1 MFVKICGT
9 TTESDALL
17 SVAMGADALGF
28 VFAPSTRQVQPTLV
42 ADIVKR
48 LPPEILTV
56 GVFRDE
62 SPQRVVDIVNSTG
75 LRAVQLHGHEPPE
88 QVKWI
93 HERVRVVIKG
103 FAAGSPA
110 LRDAED
116 HGADIVLI
124 DAPSPGS
131 GLVFDWRLADN
142 APSGVRLMLAG
153 GLNSDNV
160 AEAIHRVHPWGVDS
174 VTGVESAPGRK
185 DPMKLRAFIAAAK
198 GAEQARYQGAESGPY
213 DWRADG

>member
-9 TTESDALL
+9 TSESDALL

-28 VFAPSTRQVQPTLV
+28 VFAPSPRQIQPTVV
-42 ADIVKR
+42 ADIIKR

-62 SPQRVVDIVNSTG
+62 SPQRVVDIVNATG
-75 LRAVQLHGHEPPE
+75 LRAVQLHGHESPND
-88 QVKWI
+88 VKWV
-93 HERVRVVIKG
+93 HERVRIVIKG
-103 FAAGSPA
+103 FVAGASA
-110 LRDAED
+110 LRDAESY
-116 HGADIVLI
+116 GADVVLI

-131 GLVFDWRLADN
+131 GQLFDWRLAEN
-142 APSGVRLMLAG
+142 APAGVKLMLAG
-153 GLNSDNV
+153 GLTSENV
-160 AEAIHRVHPWGVDS
+160 AEAVHRVHPWGVDV

-198 GAEQARYQGAESGPY
+198 GAQQARYQGAEAGPY
-213 DWRADG
+213 DWRVDG